1 MDAHVPVRLA
11 GNYSAELEGAVFF
24 SFFEEAKSTVVL
36 PLFGGDGEKMNWMM
50 SSYRYRFSQLDS
62 LQRNGAVWFWYE
74 GVERSSCCDRV
85 ERGANFF
92 GSF

>member
-50 SSYRYRFSQLDS
+50 SS
-62 LQRNGAVWFWYE
+62 
-74 GVERSSCCDRV
+74 
-85 ERGANFF
+85 
-92 GSF
+92 